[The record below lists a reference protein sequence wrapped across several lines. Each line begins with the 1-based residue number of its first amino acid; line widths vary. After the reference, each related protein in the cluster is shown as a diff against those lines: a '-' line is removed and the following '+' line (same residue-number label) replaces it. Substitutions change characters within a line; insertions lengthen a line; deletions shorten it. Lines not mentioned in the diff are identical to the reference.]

1 MKVTLELTTEDQRDE
16 AISSS
21 LRNLRVT
28 ELQFKVSST
37 LLPIAYKKISFKV
50 YHQGGIKNGLGMLM
64 DIFLKCLYTTLPS
77 QLGHSE
83 QLTSLGLLIQVLWW
97 FRRIQS
103 SIQH

>member
-1 MKVTLELTTEDQRDE
+1 MVALELTTEDQRDE

-37 LLPIAYKKISFKV
+37 LLPIAYKKISFTV
-50 YHQGGIKNGLGMLM
+50 YHQGGIKNDSSMLM
-64 DIFLKCLYTTLPS
+64 DILLKCLYITLPS